1 MLQNDLSIMRM
12 IVLEMER
19 NQDLGNDNPA
29 IYDKLNVCME
39 KMGGRNQKK
48 SVRFVA
54 WVLE

>member
-1 MLQNDLSIMRM
+1 MLQNDVSIMRM

-19 NQDLGNDNPA
+19 NQDLGNDNPT
-29 IYDKLNVCME
+29 IYDKLNVRME

>member
-19 NQDLGNDNPA
+19 NQDLGNDSPA
-29 IYDKLNVCME
+29 RYDKLNVRME